1 MSILSGL
8 FGNDSDSASSN
19 DSMLD
24 IDGGLSLVATTESYD
39 KSVDDDGSWD
49 ESYDTSSIGT
59 SLDFG
64 SILDSMNQSVSETDG
79 DGLFG

>member
-49 ESYDTSSIGT
+49 ESYATRSFRWSAHGW
-59 SLDFG
+59 
-64 SILDSMNQSVSETDG
+64 V
-79 DGLFG
+79 